1 MLKIEY
7 LFVFCFRIFSNL
19 KIFIDDGNKSY
30 KCTECGYYVWKHG
43 DTIKKCYFT
52 YCLDGDSE
60 SEYDLQYNLNYF
72 FLFLYFSNSNIVIAT
87 SSMNNPAQPT
97 LSMQTT
103 SASTN
108 KSTIDKK
115 DPMDIDVIIDKIDK
129 MPIPDA
135 DKAMFL
141 NQIKQNMMNPSR
153 GEDENLN
160 RIQSKY
166 MNPEIF
172 PLQTSQ
178 SSLHTSPYYQSPP
191 IPPLNLVSAN
201 PLGYG
206 GYPLQQSPMQ
216 QAMQQAM
223 IPQMPSN
230 LMTTVHFE
238 ILKNKIDSV
247 QLELVDLLRHV
258 KDYTQ
263 RYMNAT
269 RQQDMEKI
277 DAYINGLFEVD
288 KKMKE
293 ADAKAA
299 EYEANPEKEEEPATR
314 QSIISKATS
323 GIKNFIGSIGDN
335 VAGLAT
341 MATNTA
347 NIANGYLSKKVIS
360 GNTSNTSPQVATKP
374 ELNKTGSNTNNVGK
388 NIVSVDDYMNS
399 TLESTES
406 NMSITPTNIITA
418 NSNDINKLKT
428 TNPSSQ
434 PIPEKN
440 KNVANTESTETS
452 ENDITKAINKLNDSM
467 NEDINNTIKEGN
479 KQINTTTPTT
489 ATATEPVQSGG
500 KHEYRLTKKI
510 KLLRLKLTKN
520 KLQRKLQ
527 NELQIGVQKGGH
539 LNKLK
544 TISQN
549 KNYSFGKKY
558 SMKKTKDT
566 TT

>member
-1 MLKIEY
+1 M
-7 LFVFCFRIFSNL
+7 
-19 KIFIDDGNKSY
+19 
-30 KCTECGYYVWKHG
+30 
-43 DTIKKCYFT
+43 
-52 YCLDGDSE
+52 
-60 SEYDLQYNLNYF
+60 
-72 FLFLYFSNSNIVIAT
+72 
-87 SSMNNPAQPT
+87 NPAQQTTTSTPP
-97 LSMQTT
+97 MQST

-108 KSTIDKK
+108 KTTVEKK

-135 DKAMFL
+135 EKAAFL

-166 MNPEIF
+166 MSPTLF

-191 IPPLNLVSAN
+191 IPPLNLIPAN

-216 QAMQQAM
+216 QAM

-230 LMTTVHFE
+230 LMTTAHFE

-277 DAYINGLFEVD
+277 DAYVNGLFEVD

-293 ADAKAA
+293 ADEKAK
-299 EYEANPEKEEEPATR
+299 EYEAENQEEEEPATR
-314 QSIISKATS
+314 ESIIGKATS
-323 GIKNFIGSIGDN
+323 GIKNFLGSIGDN

-347 NIANGYLSKKVIS
+347 NIANSYLSKKVIS
-360 GNTSNTSPQVATKP
+360 SNSSNASPQVATKP
-374 ELNKTGSNTNNVGK
+374 ELNKAGRNTNNVGK
-388 NIVSVDDYMNS
+388 NIVSVDDYMNN
-399 TLESTES
+399 TQESTES
-406 NMSITPTNIITA
+406 NTSITPGNIITA
-418 NSNDINKLKT
+418 NSNNINKLET

-434 PIPEKN
+434 PIPEGKN
-440 KNVANTESTETS
+440 NEKDKKDTETV
-452 ENDITKAINKLNDSM
+452 EPTEPTEDDITKAINKLNDSM
-467 NEDINNTIKEGN
+467 NEDINNTIKEGD

-489 ATATEPVQSGG
+489 ATASALVQSGG
-500 KHEYRLTKKI
+500 KGESRLTKKI

-520 KLQRKLQ
+520 KLQKELQ
-527 NELQIGVQKGGH
+527 KELQIGLKKKH

-544 TISQN
+544 TVSQN
-549 KNYSFGKKY
+549 KKHLSGKKY
-558 SMKKTKDT
+558 SMKKNKRH
-566 TT
+566 